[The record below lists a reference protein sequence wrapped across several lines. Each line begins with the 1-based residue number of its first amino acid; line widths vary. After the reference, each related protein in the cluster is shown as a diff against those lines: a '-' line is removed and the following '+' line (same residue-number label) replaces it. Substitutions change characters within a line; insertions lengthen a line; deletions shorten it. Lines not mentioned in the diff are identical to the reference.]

1 MTLTETIDAAGE
13 PYPGLRS
20 FQHNETHI
28 FFGREGTI
36 SEMVDRLAAHR
47 FLAVTGLSGSG
58 KSSLVRTGLLNA
70 LERGLLVEAG
80 SDWRFVDFRP
90 GGWPLSPMVAALVAG
105 LGLKFS
111 DNEIGLIEAKL
122 ARGPLGLVEWLDE
135 VGFSRETNLLLLV
148 DQFEEIFRYRHG
160 ASGDDINAFV
170 ALLLASA
177 KQRRQRIYVVI
188 TMRSDYLGDCAR
200 FTDLAETI
208 NDGQFLTPQL
218 TREQCREAIEGP
230 AAVYDGKVEPALVTR
245 MLNDMAGNPD
255 QLPLMQH
262 ILMLMWKQA
271 QERDPHHPPQLTL
284 ADYENLGGI
293 GSSGADGDAADGS
306 GTKASLRRRLAAAVR
321 GRFAGKPKS
330 QDAEGAK
337 PSRRSNGALSDHADR
352 VLAEL
357 TPAQQRL
364 AAIVFRALTQS
375 EGTGGRDVRRPTKL
389 KDLAA
394 VAELQAAADLVPV
407 IEAFRGR
414 GRHFLTPPA
423 PVPLEPNTDIDIT
436 HESLIRQWA
445 TLRRWV
451 REEYQSA
458 EEYRGIE
465 RAAKHWREGRGS
477 LLMKVDLAV
486 AKKWRKTER
495 PNKSWAA
502 RYGDAFLLAMQFIQK
517 SNWAQRRRRVL
528 TFGLPIAGLCIL
540 VYLDV
545 FLALALP
552 YIDPAG
558 EFTDYHLKPQ
568 AVLQASN
575 RIGTNTPTAIPGGRV
590 ISTLALK
597 AALQSG
603 TIGGAPFKLLDEWN
617 SDHTPIP
624 GATTQYQYAAA
635 SGSFNDAVQQKLAAD
650 LKSLTGGNLNMPL
663 VFYCVGSQCWESYN
677 AALRAIYLGYNN
689 VYWYR
694 GGLVAW
700 YEVNAALDLRAVGL
714 VRLPIWSG
722 LSSAGSKAGNFFL
735 YVFLPMFGYERQND
749 IGQQAVAP
757 AGKKAASAADYIKL
771 GESLAGAKTPDYGD
785 AIADYSKAIT
795 LDPKNQQA
803 YYDRGLAYAREGD
816 ADDAIADDSKAIAL
830 GDNDAV
836 VFYNRAEAYFHR
848 HSYDD
853 AIKDYTQAIARNAK
867 SALYFVGRGGAYY
880 NKGDDDD
887 AITDYNAA
895 LQLSPKSALYFNER
909 GNAYY
914 ARAVG
919 YYNRGQTFY
928 ASAKAQFESSIQ
940 DYAQSI
946 GLDATDYVYFSNRG
960 NAYVYLSEVDSAN
973 ESASLDNAGND
984 FAQALKLNPKYAW
997 PYYGEGRIAYRRQ
1010 DFAGAVKDFT
1020 GAIGLDSSF
1029 AQAYEARGDAYR
1041 RQNDDPHA
1049 IADYGAAI
1057 KLESDYA
1064 AAFFGRGEAYFDQ
1077 KNYNSAALDLM
1088 HAINLEPD
1096 NADYYWDLGFA
1107 HLYGNKPGSAADDI
1121 AQATQRSSYSYV
1133 AIWLHIARMRAGEN
1147 DTSEFAG
1154 NTQKMDHSQ
1163 WPWPVVALFL
1173 GTMTPDAVAAAAQS
1187 ANDTTTRSGQ
1197 VCEADFYTG
1206 IYQAASG
1213 NKSAAQPLLQAA
1225 AAACP
1230 ADYLERKMAPLEL
1243 TRLQ

>member
-1 MTLTETIDAAGE
+1 MAPAETIEALGE

-20 FQHNETHI
+20 FQRNETHI

-36 SEMVDRLAAHR
+36 AEMVDRLAAHR

-80 SDWRFVDFRP
+80 SDWRFADFRP
-90 GGWPLSPMVAALVAG
+90 GGWPLSPMVAAVVSA

-111 DNEIGLIEAKL
+111 DNELGLVEARL

-135 VGFSRETNLLLLV
+135 IGFPRETNLLLLV

-170 ALLLASA
+170 ALLLAST

-230 AAVYDGKVEPALVTR
+230 AAVYEGKVEPALVTR

-293 GSSGADGDAADGS
+293 GSAGADADTVAG
-306 GTKASLRRRLAAAVR
+306 GGERTPLRRRLGDAIR
-321 GRFAGKPKS
+321 RRLAGKPQS
-330 QDAEGAK
+330 QGVARLQ

-357 TPAQQRL
+357 TPAQQRA

-394 VAELQAAADLVPV
+394 VAEVQPADLVPV
-407 IEAFRGR
+407 IEAFRAP
-414 GRHFLTPPA
+414 GRHFLTPPP
-423 PVPLEPNTDIDIT
+423 PVPLEPDTDIDIT

-458 EEYRGIE
+458 EEYRSIE

-495 PNKSWAA
+495 PNESWAA
-502 RYGDAFLLAMQFIQK
+502 RYGDAFPLAMQFMQK
-517 SNWAQRRRRVL
+517 SEWAQHRRRVL
-528 TFGLPIAGLCIL
+528 TFGLPIVGLCLL

-552 YIDPAG
+552 YIDPGG
-558 EFTDYHLKPQ
+558 EFTQYGVPPQ
-568 AVLQASN
+568 AVLQIPN
-575 RIGTNTPTAIPGGRV
+575 RIGTNTPTTIPGGRV

-603 TIGGAPFKLLDEWN
+603 TIEGAPFKLLDEYN
-617 SDHTPIP
+617 VQHTPIP
-624 GATTQYQYAAA
+624 GATTQYQYAAL
-635 SGSFNDAVQQKLAAD
+635 SGNFTDAVEQRFAAD

-663 VFYCVGSQCWESYN
+663 VFYCASSQCWESYN
-677 AALRAIYLGYNN
+677 AALRAIYLGYTN

-694 GGLVAW
+694 GGVVAW
-700 YEVNAALDLRAVGL
+700 YGVNAVLDLHAVDL
-714 VRLPIWSG
+714 VRLPVLSG
-722 LSSAGSKAGNFFL
+722 VSSAGSKAGNFFH
-735 YVFLPMFGYERQND
+735 YVVLPMFGIERQTD
-749 IGQQAVAP
+749 PGQHAVGP
-757 AGKKAASAADYIKL
+757 GGQKATAADYIKL
-771 GESLAGAKTPDYGD
+771 GERDASGSKPDYGD
-785 AIADYSKAIT
+785 AIVAYSKAIT

-803 YYDRGLAYAREGD
+803 YYDRGLAYARQGD
-816 ADDAIADDSKAIAL
+816 PDDAIVDYSAAIGL
-830 GDNDAV
+830 GDNDADL
-836 VFYNRAEAYFHR
+836 FYHRAEAYYR
-848 HSYDD
+848 KSDYDD
-853 AIKDYTQAIARNAK
+853 AIKDYTQAIARNTK
-867 SALYFVGRGGAYY
+867 SAVYYAGLGLAYY
-880 NKGDDDD
+880 GKSDYDD
-887 AITDYNAA
+887 AILNYNLA
-895 LQLSPKSALYFNER
+895 LQLAPQSAVYFNER

-914 ARAVG
+914 FRAVA
-919 YYNRGQTFY
+919 YYDRGQTYY
-928 ASAKAQFESSIQ
+928 ASAKQQFELSIQ
-940 DYAQSI
+940 DYTQAI
-946 GLDATDYVYFSNRG
+946 HFDATDYVYFSNRG
-960 NAYVYLSEVDSAN
+960 NAYVYLSDVDSAGQ
-973 ESASLDNAGND
+973 SASLDSAGQD
-984 FAQALKLNPKYAW
+984 FAQAFKLNPTYAW
-997 PYYGEGRIAYRRQ
+997 AYYGEGRIAYRRG
-1010 DFAGAVKDFT
+1010 DYAGAVKDFT
-1020 GAIGLDSSF
+1020 NAIGLDSNF
-1029 AQAYEARGDAYR
+1029 TQAYEARGDAYR
-1041 RQNDDPHA
+1041 LQNDDPDA
-1049 IADYGAAI
+1049 INDYRAAI
-1057 KLESDYA
+1057 RLDSTYA
-1064 AAFFGRGEAYFDQ
+1064 AAFYGRGAAYFDQ
-1077 KNYNSAALDLM
+1077 KDYNAAALDFM
-1088 HAINLEPD
+1088 RAIQLEPK
-1096 NADYYWDLGFA
+1096 NAGYYESLGFA
-1107 HLYGNKPGSAADDI
+1107 QLYGNKPGSAADDF
-1121 AQATQRSSYSYV
+1121 AGAVQQSTYPYY
-1133 AIWLHIARMRAGEN
+1133 AIWLHIARMRSGEN
-1147 DTSEFAG
+1147 DTSEFTA
-1154 NTQKMDHSQ
+1154 NAQKIDHGQ
-1163 WPWPVVALFL
+1163 WPWPIVALFL
-1173 GTMTPDAVAAAAQS
+1173 GSMTPDAVIAAAQS
-1187 ANDTTTRSGQ
+1187 ADDAATRTGEM
-1197 VCEADFYTG
+1197 CEADFYVG
-1206 IYQAASG
+1206 VYQNAKG
-1213 NKSAAQPLLQAA
+1213 DTNAAQPLLQAA
-1225 AAACP
+1225 ASSCP
-1230 ADYLERKMAPLEL
+1230 ADYLERQMAGLEL
-1243 TRLQ
+1243 AGLH